1 MIYLDNAAT
10 TQVAPKVIEDITE
23 ALHWYGNPSSAHE
36 MGYKARQIVE
46 DARKKIAKSI
56 NAEPEEIIFTSGGSE
71 ANNMALKGIVEM
83 YGSDSILTT
92 EIEHPSISKTVSY
105 LTFGSSFDMVDDK
118 TYIPVDSAGRIK
130 LQAFQDLLE
139 KRYRCYCGANLVAIS
154 MANNEIGT
162 IQPIKEMTEILRKY
176 DGFIHVDAV
185 QAFPHMK
192 IDVKDLGIDT
202 MAVSGHKF
210 GCPKGIGFLYK
221 RKGLDLEPLI
231 HGGHQ
236 ENGMRAGTENLPYI
250 YAMGNQVERLIYDDE
265 KAIAAEALWKTLV
278 SFCQDSCE
286 LQLNGTQDFYNRI
299 DRVLNITFK
308 NVDADVL
315 ITLLS
320 DRGIYVSAGAACCSG
335 EKTPSKVLKAIGLSD
350 EDAFSTLRISWDINI
365 EYEFLIRFAHILA
378 DCLTGY
384 LLT

>member
-71 ANNMALKGIVEM
+71 ANNMALKGIVET

-105 LTFGSSFDMVDDK
+105 LTFGSSFDMVDEK
-118 TYIPVDSAGRIK
+118 TYIPVDSTGRIK
-130 LQAFQDLLE
+130 LQAFKDLLE

-176 DGFIHVDAV
+176 AGFIHVDAV

-236 ENGMRAGTENLPYI
+236 ENGLRAGTENLPYI

-265 KAIAAEALWKTLV
+265 KAIAAEAMWKTLV

-308 NVDADVL
+308 NVNADVL

-320 DRGIYVSAGAACCSG
+320 DRGICVSTGAACCSG
-335 EKTPSKVLKAIGLSD
+335 EKTPSKILKAIGLSD
-350 EDAFSTLRISWDINI
+350 EDAFSTIRISWENNI
-365 EYEFLIRFAHILA
+365 ECEFLIRFAHILA

>member
-10 TQVAPKVIEDITE
+10 TKVAPKVIEDITE

-46 DARKKIAKSI
+46 DARKKIAESI

-71 ANNMALKGIVEM
+71 ANNMALKGCVNIYELSCVI
-83 YGSDSILTT
+83 ST
-92 EIEHPSISKTVSY
+92 ETEHPSILKTKEY
-105 LTFGSSFDMVDDK
+105 LGNYTDSVYSVN
-118 TYIPVDSAGRIK
+118 IPVDSEGILCLEALKIM
-130 LQAFQDLLE
+130 LQDIQDFDW
-139 KRYRCYCGANLVAIS
+139 GAPIVALS

-162 IQPIKEMTEILRKY
+162 IQPVKEIAKMVANYGGLLHI
-176 DGFIHVDAV
+176 DAV

-192 IDVKDLGIDT
+192 IDVKELGIDT

-236 ENGMRAGTENLPYI
+236 ENGLRAGTENLPYI
-250 YAMGNQVERLIYDDE
+250 YAMGNQVERIVYDGK
-265 KAIAAEALWKTLV
+265 KAVIAEALWKTLENL
-278 SFCQDSCE
+278 CGTHCE

-299 DRVLNITFK
+299 DRILNITFK
-308 NVDADVL
+308 KINADVL

-320 DRGIYVSAGAACCSG
+320 DRGICVSAGAACCSG

-350 EDAFSTLRISWDINI
+350 DDAFSTIRISWENNI

-378 DCLTGY
+378 DCLNMC
-384 LLT
+384 LLV

>member
-10 TQVAPKVIEDITE
+10 TKVAPKVIDDITE

-46 DARKKIAKSI
+46 DARKKIAESI

-83 YGSDSILTT
+83 YGIDSILTT
-92 EIEHPSISKTVSY
+92 ETEHPSILNTVEY

-118 TYIPVDSAGRIK
+118 TCIPVDSTGRIDLK
-130 LQAFQDLLE
+130 AFNDVLE
-139 KRYRCYCGANLVAIS
+139 KRHRCYCGANLIAVS
-154 MANNEIGT
+154 MVNNEIGT
-162 IQPIKEMTEILRKY
+162 IQPIKEIVEILHNY
-176 DGFIHVDAV
+176 TGFIHVDAV

-192 IDVKDLGIDT
+192 IDVKELGIDT

-236 ENGMRAGTENLPYI
+236 ENGLRAGTENLPYI
-250 YAMGNQVERLIYDDE
+250 YAMGNQVERIVYDGK
-265 KAIAAEALWKTLV
+265 KAVIAEALWKTLENL
-278 SFCQDSCE
+278 CATHCK

-299 DRVLNITFK
+299 DRILNITFK
-308 NVDADVL
+308 KINADVL

-320 DRGIYVSAGAACCSG
+320 DRGICVSAGAACCSG

-350 EDAFSTLRISWDINI
+350 EDAFSTIRISWENNI

-378 DCLTGY
+378 DCLNMC
-384 LLT
+384 LLV

>member
-83 YGSDSILTT
+83 YGIDSILTT

-105 LTFGSSFDMVDDK
+105 LTFGSSFDMVDEK
-118 TYIPVDSAGRIK
+118 IYIPVDSAGRIK
-130 LQAFQDLLE
+130 LQAFKDLLE

-176 DGFIHVDAV
+176 AGFIHVDAV
-185 QAFPHMK
+185 QAFPHMQ

-250 YAMGNQVERLIYDDE
+250 YAMGNQIERLMYDDT

-278 SFCQDSCE
+278 SFCQDNCE

-350 EDAFSTLRISWDINI
+350 EDAFSTLRISWNMNI
-365 EYEFLIRFAHILA
+365 EYESLIRFAHILA

>member
-1 MIYLDNAAT
+1 MIYLDSAAT
-10 TQVAPKVIEDITE
+10 TQVAQKVIEDITE

-36 MGYKARQIVE
+36 MGYKARQVVE

-71 ANNMALKGIVEM
+71 ANNMALKGMVEM
-83 YGSDSILTT
+83 YGIDSILTT

-118 TYIPVDSAGRIK
+118 TYIPVDNTGRINLK
-130 LQAFQDLLE
+130 AFKDMLE

-162 IQPIKEMTEILRKY
+162 IQPIKEITETLHKY
-176 DGFIHVDAV
+176 AGFIHVDAV

-236 ENGMRAGTENLPYI
+236 ENGLRAGTENLPYI

-308 NVDADVL
+308 NVNADVL

-320 DRGIYVSAGAACCSG
+320 DRGICVSAGAACCSG

-365 EYEFLIRFAHILA
+365 EYGFLIRFAHILA